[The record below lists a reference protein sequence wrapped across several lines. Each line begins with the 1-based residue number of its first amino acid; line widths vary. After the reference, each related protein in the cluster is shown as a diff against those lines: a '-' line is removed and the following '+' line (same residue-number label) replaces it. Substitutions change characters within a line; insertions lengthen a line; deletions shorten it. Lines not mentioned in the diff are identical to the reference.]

1 MKEKKTYR
9 SNWYEFTPD
18 WSGFHLCYELA
29 GYFSPRPV
37 LQIYFI
43 WGKLFLTMPW
53 HHYKKIER
61 EKTIKEKRADK
72 LNTIAGKKIKKVY
85 QKVTYDECEPPR
97 YGIYFYMNQFGINY
111 GTKTKLFD
119 LPWALTWI
127 RTSALR
133 KDGNWEHD
141 IKGSS
146 KNFWDDNIWG
156 DILFKET
163 YPYKYIKKDGTEQ
176 NTLATIKVEERE
188 WRWKWFKWLKITQK
202 IRREID
208 IQFSNEI
215 GERVGSYKGGVLGTG
230 YEMKKNETPYE
241 TLKRMENERRF
252 N

>member
-9 SNWYEFTPD
+9 GRWYEFTPA

-61 EKTIKEKRADK
+61 EKTLKEKRADK
-72 LNTIAGKKIKKVY
+72 LNTIAGKKIEKVY
-85 QKVTYDECEPPR
+85 DKVTYDECDPPK
-97 YGIYFYMNQFGINY
+97 YGIYFYMNQFGINC
-111 GTKTKLFD
+111 GTKTKLYD

-133 KDGNWEHD
+133 KDGNWEHETKGDKKEFWNDKWED
-141 IKGSS
+141 I
-146 KNFWDDNIWG
+146 I
-156 DILFKET
+156 FKES
-163 YPYKYIKKDGTEQ
+163 YPYKYIKNDGTEQ
-176 NTLATIKVEERE
+176 NTIATIKVEERE
-188 WRWKWFKWLKITQK
+188 WRWKWFKWLKITRK
-202 IRREID
+202 ISRD
-208 IQFSNEI
+208 IEVNFSCEI
-215 GERVGSYKGGVLGTG
+215 GEKVGSWKGGVLGTG
-230 YEMKKNETPYE
+230 YKMKKGETPYQ
-241 TLKRMENERRF
+241 TLKRMENEKRF